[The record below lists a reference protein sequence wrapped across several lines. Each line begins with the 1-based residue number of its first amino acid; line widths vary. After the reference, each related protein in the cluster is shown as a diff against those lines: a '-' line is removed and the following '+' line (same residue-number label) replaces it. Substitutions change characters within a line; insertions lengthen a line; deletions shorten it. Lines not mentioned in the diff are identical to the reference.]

1 MFSRHSKAFLALN
14 VCLFT
19 LDIVKVMHSTG
30 EHLENAEQYSDKH
43 KSHLLGK
50 RIMATLL
57 PPFPE

>member
-1 MFSRHSKAFLALN
+1 MFVF
-14 VCLFT
+14 FT